1 MTSLWPWVAFNAAVL
16 VILTVDLGLFH
27 RSEHPVSVRE
37 AGAWTAVWVTLAL
50 AFAAGIFLV
59 QGAQTGTEFL
69 SGYLIE
75 YSLSVDNIFV
85 FVLIFS
91 HFGTKREYQHRVL
104 FWGIIGALLMRGAMI
119 AVGAALIQRF
129 EWVTYLFG
137 AVLVVAGVR
146 MWVAGEQGEVDA
158 ETNPVLRLIR
168 RVVPVSTRSHGKRF
182 FTRET
187 DTRGRLRT
195 VATPLFV
202 TLVLI
207 EVMDLVFAV
216 DSIPAVFAVTRTPF
230 IVYTSNVCAILGLRS
245 LYFLL
250 AGAIHRLQY
259 LHYGLAV
266 ILAFVG
272 AKMLLA
278 ERYVLSTSLS
288 LVIICFILAVTVLWS
303 LSVAS
308 GPGHAAKSKEGG

>member
-16 VILTVDLGLFH
+16 VILAVDLGLFH

-37 AGAWTAVWVTLAL
+37 AGAWTAVWVMLAF
-50 AFAAGIFLV
+50 AFAAGIFWV
-59 QGAQTGTEFL
+59 QGAQTGAEFL

-85 FVLIFS
+85 FVIIFS
-91 HFGTKREYQHRVL
+91 HFGTKPKYQHRVL

-119 AVGAALIQRF
+119 AVGAALIERF
-129 EWVTYLFG
+129 EWVTYVFG
-137 AVLVVAGVR
+137 AFLVVAGVR
-146 MWVAGEQGEVDA
+146 MGVTGEKGEVDA
-158 ETNPVLRLIR
+158 EANPVLRLIR
-168 RVVPVSTRSHGKRF
+168 RIIPVSTRSHGKHFFAREADTQGRF
-182 FTRET
+182 
-187 DTRGRLRT
+187 RT

-216 DSIPAVFAVTRTPF
+216 DSIPAVFAVTRKPF

-278 ERYVLSTSLS
+278 GWYALPTVLSLG
-288 LVIICFILAVTVLWS
+288 IICFILAVTVFWS
-303 LSVAS
+303 LTTAA
-308 GPGHAAKSKEGG
+308 GPERATKRGRG